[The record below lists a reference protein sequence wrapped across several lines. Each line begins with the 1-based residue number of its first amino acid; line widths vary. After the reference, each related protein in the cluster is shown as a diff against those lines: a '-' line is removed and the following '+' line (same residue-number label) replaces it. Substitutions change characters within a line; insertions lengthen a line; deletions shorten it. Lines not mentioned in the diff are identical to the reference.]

1 MKSSDIWF
9 VLGFCCAVAEL
20 FASQTLDYLLSH
32 HDKIRNLALVAGALL
47 GAPVVLWR
55 TTIAHQE
62 SQTRDKEAKTRE
74 EDAKTR
80 QQDANTNSANAVAT
94 AYAQAITQLGW
105 SDSKGNPV
113 IEGRL
118 GAIYALEK
126 IAINNIDYRRQII
139 RLLTSY
145 VRQHTDIYQC
155 KDYSEGPYANSPRPD
170 IQGVFDV
177 FSHDSGAD
185 LVNSVSSDKEDL
197 RFSHCHLRRVKFTP
211 KGLKCGFHFSDLIWA
226 DLDDAVFKPLSSFY
240 SCPMQGAYLSRS
252 IIRLCDFEDTI
263 FKDTHSDGSFANL
276 AKLRGADIRGAIVL
290 TEDQLSGLGLS
301 TTKRDKKFACDQDFP
316 EGNDD
321 SF

>member
-9 VLGFCCAVAEL
+9 VLGFCCAVAVL
-20 FASQTLDYLLSH
+20 FASQTWDYLLSH
-32 HDKIRNLALVAGALL
+32 HDKIRNLALVAGALI

-105 SDSKGNPV
+105 SNSRGNPV
-113 IEGRL
+113 VEGRL

-145 VRQHTDIYQC
+145 VRQHTDIYLN
-155 KDYSEGPYANSPRPD
+155 KDYTYEFTPRED
-170 IQGVFDV
+170 IQGIFNV
-177 FSHDSGAD
+177 FSYDIGADWINSALLDGDYLDFSNCHLRKVKFVSKGLLCSFDGAD
-185 LVNSVSSDKEDL
+185 LEAAEFIGS
-197 RFSHCHLRRVKFTP
+197 
-211 KGLKCGFHFSDLIWA
+211 
-226 DLDDAVFKPLSSFY
+226 VFKPFSSFH
-240 SCPMQGAYLSRS
+240 SCSLQGAYLGNSCLA
-252 IIRLCDFEDTI
+252 LCI
-263 FKDTHSDGSFANL
+263 FKDATFKHTNSDGSFANL
-276 AKLRGADIRGAIVL
+276 AKLRGADIRGAIGL

-321 SF
+321 SY